1 MFLFL
6 KKNLKSLL
14 SQNKFILF
22 GGKGG
27 VGKTSI
33 SSASAIWAAEHGRKT
48 LIISTDPAHSLGDS
62 LDQKLP
68 KGETVQVE
76 NVSNLYALEINPKIN
91 LDEYQSAMNVNP
103 LESMPFGNSLPFM
116 EDIGSFAS
124 MNPPGIDEAMAF
136 GKVLEFIETESDYD
150 LVIFDTAPTGHTLR
164 LLALPDLLSGWIG
177 KLISLRMKLGKIFG
191 MFKKMF
197 SKTEVEGEDPF
208 EMFKKLKNSI
218 VNARDELKDPSK
230 TSFVIVMISEAM
242 ALYETERLL
251 SGLYQYEIPFSNIIV
266 NQIFPESIDCK
277 FCQSRRNMQLKNLK
291 EIRYLYEDDFNLIEI
306 PLFDTEIRGYEQLKK
321 LGKYLFQ

>member
-1 MFLFL
+1 MN
-6 KKNLKSLL
+6 KDLKSLL
-14 SQNKFILF
+14 KSAKLLFI

-27 VGKTSI
+27 VGKTTLA
-33 SSASAIWAAEHGRKT
+33 SASAIWAAEHGRKT

-68 KGETVQVE
+68 QGETTQVE
-76 NVSNLYALEINPKIN
+76 NVINLFALEINPKIN
-91 LDEYQSAMNVNP
+91 LEEYQSAMSVNP
-103 LESMPFGNSLPFM
+103 IESMPFGDSLPFM

-136 GKVLEFIETESDYD
+136 GKVLEFIETESDFD
-150 LVIFDTAPTGHTLR
+150 LVVFDTAPTGHTLR
-164 LLALPDLLSGWIG
+164 LLSLPDLLSGWIG
-177 KLISLRMKLGKIFG
+177 KLISLRLKLGKVFG

-197 SKTEVEGEDPF
+197 SKTEVNEEDPF

-230 TSFVIVMISEAM
+230 TSFIVVMISEAM

-251 SGLYQYEIPFSNIIV
+251 RGLYQYEIPVSNIII
-266 NQIFPESIDCK
+266 NQLFPESVDCK
-277 FCQSRRNMQLKNLK
+277 FCQSRRNMQMKNLK
-291 EIRYLYEDDFNLIEI
+291 EIRYIYQEDFNLIEI
-306 PLFDTEIRGYEQLKK
+306 PLFDNEIKGYEQLKK
-321 LGKYLFQ
+321 LSKHLFQ